1 MKSKS
6 FMNKPRV
13 CQFSTGF
20 YPGDAITQEMLTFD
34 TYFKEMNWKSEIYSE
49 HIGTA
54 VKSKAIKYSNY
65 KYEKNDIIIYH
76 HSINSALGDFVVQ
89 QKAAKILIYHNVTP
103 YHFFEE
109 YDLQFSYFLRRGK
122 EQLLELNQTFIK
134 SYADSEFNK
143 KELEDYG
150 YKEVEVLPIAYNF
163 NSLDIPGVNR
173 NKFEGIKI
181 LFVGRI
187 TPNKRQE
194 DLIRFAEIY
203 RKYFRTNFQIQI
215 VGYSSPSSKVYMEEL
230 ESLVRFWD
238 LEDHIHF
245 SGYVTHPE
253 LIGYYRNSNAF
264 LSMSEHE
271 GFCVPILEAMH
282 FKLPVLA
289 YSAGAIPDTMESSGI
304 LFKEKNYTLIAETLE
319 EVLRN
324 EKFKKIILMN
334 QNKRIENYLKIN
346 SGYKIVEFIQNL

>member
-1 MKSKS
+1 MI
-6 FMNKPRV
+6 KPRV

-34 TYFKEMNWKSEIYSE
+34 SYFKKMNWKSEIYSE

-54 VKSKAIKYSNY
+54 VKNKAIRFSNY
-65 KYEKNDIIIYH
+65 KPDNNDIIIYH
-76 HSINSALGDFVVQ
+76 HSINSSLVDFVVQ
-89 QKAAKILIYHNVTP
+89 QKVPKILIYHNVTP
-103 YHFFEE
+103 SHFFED

-122 EQLLELNQTFIK
+122 EQLLELNKVFIK
-134 SYADSEFNK
+134 AFADSEFNK
-143 KELEDYG
+143 QELEVFG
-150 YKEVEVLPIAYNF
+150 YKDVEVLPIAYNF
-163 NSLDIPGVNR
+163 DSLSIPGVNR
-173 NKFEGIKI
+173 NKFDGIKI

-238 LEDHIHF
+238 LEEHVHF

-253 LIGYYRNSNAF
+253 LIGYYRNSNVF

-282 FKLPVLA
+282 FQLPVLA
-289 YSAGAIPDTMESSGI
+289 YSAGAIPDTMGSSGL
-304 LFKEKNYTLIAETLE
+304 LFHEKNYPLIAELIEELLE
-319 EVLRN
+319 NNIFRN
-324 EKFKKIILMN
+324 SILKKQN
-334 QNKRIENYLKIN
+334 QRIENYLKIN
-346 SGYKIVEFIQNL
+346 SGQKIVEFIQNL